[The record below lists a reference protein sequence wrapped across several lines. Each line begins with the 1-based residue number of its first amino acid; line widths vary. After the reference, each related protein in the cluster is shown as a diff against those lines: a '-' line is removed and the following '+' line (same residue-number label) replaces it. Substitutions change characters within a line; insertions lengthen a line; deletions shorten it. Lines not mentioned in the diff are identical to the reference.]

1 MTGEII
7 NCDEQSDQIVMSS
20 LIKLGE
26 KDSHI
31 DADAGLQL
39 IVKKIMGM

>member
-26 KDSHI
+26 KDSY
-31 DADAGLQL
+31 AGLQL
-39 IVKKIMGM
+39 IVKKIMLGM